1 MKYHIVFL
9 LISPLIFGKNTFT
22 KPFAKPTHIAY
33 SMGSSGYFGDI
44 APFQNYATTAL
55 KSARVSAGVEVSRSV
70 KSHLTHRINLN
81 YVMLNSS
88 DKYYDSCSSFASNYY
103 RGKRFTSD
111 LIELSST
118 FEYGVNNLKYNPYIF
133 SGIGIMATK
142 VRGGNMQTALNVPL
156 GIGIKTAIN
165 NKITLALELNYR
177 YTSTDLLDG
186 LSDLRTRDFSNTSIQ
201 IGPDLF
207 YTMNFKL
214 IYKLPTQTPPC
225 PKII

>member
-9 LISPLIFGKNTFT
+9 LISPLIFGKNPFT
-22 KPFAKPTHIAY
+22 KPTHIAY

-44 APFQNYATTAL
+44 APFRNYATTAL

-88 DKYYDSCSSFASNYY
+88 DKYYDSCSSFSSNYY

-118 FEYGVNNLKYNPYIF
+118 YEYGINNRKYNPYIF
-133 SGIGIMATK
+133 SGIGFMATK
-142 VRGGNMQTALNVPL
+142 VRGGNTQTALNVPF
-156 GIGIKTAIN
+156 GIGVKTAIN
-165 NKITLALELNYR
+165 NKITLALELSYR
-177 YTSTDLLDG
+177 YTST
-186 LSDLRTRDFSNTSIQ
+186 TRDFSNTSRQ

-207 YTMNFKL
+207 YTLNFKL
-214 IYKLPTQTPPC
+214 IYKLPTPTPPC
-225 PKII
+225 PKIF